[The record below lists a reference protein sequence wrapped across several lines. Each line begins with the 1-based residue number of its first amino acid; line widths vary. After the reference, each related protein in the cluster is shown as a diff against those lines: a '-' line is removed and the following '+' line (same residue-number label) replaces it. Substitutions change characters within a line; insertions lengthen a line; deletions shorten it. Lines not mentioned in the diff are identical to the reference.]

1 MNNGGCAGTRG
12 PQNPRADRGG
22 PSLARPSSSIPP
34 GSRRESEE
42 EGILSSHVSEPCQI
56 PRNQPIIRQA
66 TQGGL
71 TIGTEPF
78 PLARLIAEQRKGQSL
93 SLRGVARLMRRA
105 AGEEGQYSGVDPQT
119 IHDYERGRIPHPD
132 PLRWLAAAL
141 GLPVEQVATA
151 ASQQRVARRQQRLA
165 GIPPSLNLPRSA
177 SRIVEEVKLFTMRD
191 LGLGRREAIKM
202 LGAVVFGAP
211 LTEPLERWAMADPV
225 VMTDNFSGSIGEEE
239 MTRLEANVHTLRDW
253 ESRFRM
259 GVRRKAVIGQL
270 NEVADLVKGSQ
281 SSAVTSR
288 LFKVMAELSRIA
300 GFMSYDAGMHGAAQK
315 YYSLAL
321 SATDAGGDRLF
332 GVDILL
338 AMSRQMLDLDRPTDG
353 LELVRLAFEGRGVSM
368 PPGLRRYCGPV
379 RRGPTRRWG
388 ESRRFSARSG
398 SPRRASP
405 RKRPVRSP
413 TGSSATTPQSSPG

>member
-1 MNNGGCAGTRG
+1 
-12 PQNPRADRGG
+12 
-22 PSLARPSSSIPP
+22 
-34 GSRRESEE
+34 
-42 EGILSSHVSEPCQI
+42 
-56 PRNQPIIRQA
+56 
-66 TQGGL
+66 
-71 TIGTEPF
+71 
-78 PLARLIAEQRKGQSL
+78 
-93 SLRGVARLMRRA
+93 
-105 AGEEGQYSGVDPQT
+105 
-119 IHDYERGRIPHPD
+119 
-132 PLRWLAAAL
+132 
-141 GLPVEQVATA
+141 
-151 ASQQRVARRQQRLA
+151 
-165 GIPPSLNLPRSA
+165 
-177 SRIVEEVKLFTMRD
+177 
-191 LGLGRREAIKM
+191 
-202 LGAVVFGAP
+202 
-211 LTEPLERWAMADPV
+211 ERWAMADPV
-225 VMTDNFSGSIGEEE
+225 VMTNNFSGSIGEEE

-368 PPGLRRYCGPV
+368 PPRAQAILRTREAWAYAKMGRVQAFQRAVGLAEESFATQEAGEEPHWIKRYDAAELSGIIGARYRDLARHDPSHARQAIERIKEALILRDRRSLFSRAFDTVGLGRAYLLVGEPEEACRVTRPV
-379 RRGPTRRWG
+379 LEMAGVSESGRVCRRLRDFSREAEPYRELPQVAEFREEIGERVLRGRRGVRWLG
-388 ESRRFSARSG
+388 
-398 SPRRASP
+398 
-405 RKRPVRSP
+405 
-413 TGSSATTPQSSPG
+413 